1 MKVICGIT
9 LVGPEAEDQINLF
22 AKIIDAG
29 LTASQQKAMIF
40 AYPSYTTGIGS
51 MAKKTPEATR
61 T

>member
-29 LTASQQKAMIF
+29 LTANQQKAMRF
-40 AYPSYTTGIGS
+40 AYLSYTTGTVGWPN
-51 MAKKTPEATR
+51 KTPEATR

>member
-29 LTASQQKAMIF
+29 LTANQQKAMIF
-40 AYPSYTTGIGS
+40 AYPSYTTGTVRWP
-51 MAKKTPEATR
+51 KKTPEATR